1 VVFFLPVEAMCA
13 SPFVG
18 VSSAA
23 VVSKPAGEC

>member
-23 VVSKPAGEC
+23 VMSKTSG